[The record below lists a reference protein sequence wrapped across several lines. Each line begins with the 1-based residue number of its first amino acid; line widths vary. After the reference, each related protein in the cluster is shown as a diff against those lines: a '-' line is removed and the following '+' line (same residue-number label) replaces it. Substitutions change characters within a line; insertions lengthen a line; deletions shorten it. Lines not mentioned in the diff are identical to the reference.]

1 MREARCTSVDDRK
14 PVLSHGPPRPYLWGS
29 VYRAAATSPASEH
42 ASPLASM
49 QAAEGKI
56 EEHLEEQRGEFRCLL
71 QATATEEML
80 DIVTGFEE
88 SRNVPTGGP
97 GLIRRDE
104 AGARAVVG
112 PALRAS
118 APPARGRGRGS
129 SS

>member
-1 MREARCTSVDDRK
+1 MFTMEAERLFPAVIRQ
-14 PVLSHGPPRPYLWGS
+14 YLFS
-29 VYRAAATSPASEH
+29 AVYRAAAESLASEH
-42 ASPLASM
+42 ASRLASM
-49 QAAEGKI
+49 QAAVRNI
-56 EEHLEEQRGEFRCLL
+56 EEHLEELRGEFRHLR
-71 QATATEEML
+71 QATITEEML